1 MTIRRLSRLG
11 IRSKG
16 HKVGLSPGRAP
27 RVTIGLPV
35 YNGEPFLVSTLES
48 LLAQTFTDFEIVV
61 CDNASTDGT
70 AAIVQEYAAQDGR
83 IRYDRNA
90 RNMGAVYN
98 YNRTLALARGEYFKW
113 SAADDVIRP
122 EFLAQ
127 CVAALEADPALV
139 MAYSRAAFIDEAD
152 RVIYRFEDVVQL
164 KPWPKKV
171 IPRAEQ
177 ALAALFRDGSAAH
190 VLIFGLCRTDALRAM
205 RPLGN
210 YFGCD
215 WPAVTE
221 LVLSGEIYEIPQV
234 LSFYRRHQG
243 SSSTYRRSPSAK
255 AQQQFYDPSVSGRLR
270 QEFQLRRR
278 YLEVFRSIAR
288 ANLPPAQ
295 RVRIAMA
302 AIYSILRRALWR
314 AGYELRSAL
323 GYPDEFRP
331 APVDGIGRH
340 WMEFQRRWVMDD
352 GPWTMDHG
360 PWTMGDG

>member
-1 MTIRRLSRLG
+1 MTIW
-11 IRSKG
+11 
-16 HKVGLSPGRAP
+16 GLSQQGNQAELNTGADQPGRTP
-27 RVTIGLPV
+27 RVTFGLPV

-61 CDNASTDGT
+61 CDNASSDGT
-70 AAIVQEYAAQDGR
+70 AAIVQEYAARDGR
-83 IRYDRNA
+83 IRYYRNE

-98 YNRTLALARGEYFKW
+98 YNRTLLLAQGEYFKW

-127 CVAALEADPALV
+127 CVAALEANPALV
-139 MAYSRAAFIDEAD
+139 MAYSRAAFIDEHD
-152 RVIYRFEDVVQL
+152 RVIYRFEDVVEL
-164 KPWPKKV
+164 KPWRKEV
-171 IPRAEQ
+171 VARAEQ

-190 VLIFGLCRTDALRAM
+190 VLIFGLCRTAALRAM

-221 LVLSGEIYEIPQV
+221 LVLLGEIIEVPHV
-234 LSFYRRHQG
+234 LAFFRRHQG
-243 SSSTYRRSPSAK
+243 SSSTYRRSPSAR
-255 AQQQFYDPSVSGRLR
+255 AQQQFYDPSVTGRLR

-278 YLEVFRSIAR
+278 YLEVFRSIGG

-295 RVRIAMA
+295 RLAIAMA
-302 AIYSILRRALWR
+302 AGRSILRRILWR
-314 AGYELRSAL
+314 GGYELRSAL
-323 GYPDEFRP
+323 GYPDELRP

-340 WMEFQRRWVMDD
+340 WMEFQRRWTSDD
-352 GPWTMDHG
+352 RRSSIVK
-360 PWTMGDG
+360 